1 MSNHGLSAKQLNT
14 LRSILLPFSEKID
27 RVGLF
32 GSRAT
37 GLYRPNSDIDLVIYG
52 SLDEKT
58 MDRIFT
64 LLNDS
69 NLPIKI
75 DLQVYDLITC
85 SPLKDHIDNNMLLLF
100 THDHFIVN
108 SGEFEARNDGATP
121 ISNRRALSDNVPN
134 FSSIDYT
141 DKNQCL

>member
-1 MSNHGLSAKQLNT
+1 MPL
-14 LRSILLPFSEKID
+14 
-27 RVGLF
+27 
-32 GSRAT
+32 
-37 GLYRPNSDIDLVIYG
+37 NSDIDLVIYG

-85 SPLKDHIDNNMLLLF
+85 SPLNLNI
-100 THDHFIVN
+100 
-108 SGEFEARNDGATP
+108 A
-121 ISNRRALSDNVPN
+121 
-134 FSSIDYT
+134 
-141 DKNQCL
+141 

>member
-1 MSNHGLSAKQLNT
+1 MLNHGLSTKQLNT

-75 DLQVYDLITC
+75 DLQVYDLITYL
-85 SPLKDHIDNNMLLLF
+85 PLKDHIDNNMLLLF
-100 THDHFIVN
+100 THDQFIDEAQHFPYN
-108 SGEFEARNDGATP
+108 N
-121 ISNRRALSDNVPN
+121 
-134 FSSIDYT
+134 
-141 DKNQCL
+141 